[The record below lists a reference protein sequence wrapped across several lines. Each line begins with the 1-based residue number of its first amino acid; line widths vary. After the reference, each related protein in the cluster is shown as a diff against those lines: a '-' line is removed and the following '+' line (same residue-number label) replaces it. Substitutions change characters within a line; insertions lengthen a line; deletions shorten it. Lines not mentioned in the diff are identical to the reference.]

1 MSNFYYYEAEYGK
14 RIGAYLIDSIII
26 LLPTLIFCI
35 CFSSNQNVFLIG
47 FVLLQILCRLYF
59 LLMNRFYNGTIGKKT
74 LKIKII
80 NYHSEEINEKIP
92 WKNVILRQILDIICN
107 IPQIVIPVIS
117 VLLIN
122 NWQGYQTFSYALKYY
137 KSSPMGKFFMFL
149 SVIITIVEI
158 ITMLKNEENRSLH
171 DLIAKTIVVEE

>member
-1 MSNFYYYEAEYGK
+1 MSDFYYYEAGYGK

-26 LLPTLIFCI
+26 LLPTLIFCFY
-35 CFSSNQNVFLIG
+35 FSSNQNVFLIG

-59 LLMNRFYNGTIGKKT
+59 ILMNRFYNGTIGKKL

-92 WKNVILRQILDIICN
+92 WKNVILRQILDIICV

-137 KSSPMGKFFMFL
+137 KSSPMGKLFMFL
-149 SVIITIVEI
+149 SIIITILEI